1 MVNTLY
7 GQEKANIQIINSDFT
22 YFDQKLFPDIRRLVG
37 NVKFEHKGAIMSC
50 DSAWYYIYDNRFKAF
65 NNVKIN
71 QGDSIFLNGERL
83 NYDGKTKQ
91 AIVYDDISL
100 KDKNMLLTTDQLNY
114 SLETNIASYYYGAN
128 IVNGDNTLTSKK
140 GKYLSDTKFLIFKD
154 SVVLNNPSYIIE
166 CDTLHFHSTKE
177 IAYFY
182 GPTTIKS
189 DENLIYCENGWYN
202 TITDISQYNKNA
214 FLNNGQQT
222 LSGDSMFYDRNNGY
236 GIAINN
242 VEILDTINKYT
253 IYGHKAEYFERSDSS
268 IITENPLLISE
279 LDDDSL
285 FLHSDTIVANLDSLK
300 YRQIIAYTGV
310 KFFSQNLQGK
320 CQELFYFMR
329 DSTIHMFNSPVLWS
343 TDYQLTAQHMVLFLK
358 DERLDRLEMQKDAFI
373 TSKDSMDLY
382 NQIKGKH
389 TIGFFKDND
398 LHKLFVDGNGQAT
411 YVIKDEFE
419 KVSGINTVSCS
430 QMNIYIEDKEIDRIS
445 FQHQPNA
452 IIYPFE
458 ELPLKWKRLDGFINR
473 FSERILDKNG
483 IWN

>member
-1 MVNTLY
+1 MH
-7 GQEKANIQIINSDFT
+7 F
-22 YFDQKLFPDIRRLVG
+22 
-37 NVKFEHKGAIMSC
+37 
-50 DSAWYYIYDNRFKAF
+50 
-65 NNVKIN
+65 
-71 QGDSIFLNGERL
+71 
-83 NYDGKTKQ
+83 
-91 AIVYDDISL
+91 
-100 KDKNMLLTTDQLNY
+100 
-114 SLETNIASYYYGAN
+114 
-128 IVNGDNTLTSKK
+128 
-140 GKYLSDTKFLIFKD
+140 
-154 SVVLNNPSYIIE
+154 VL
-166 CDTLHFHSTKE
+166 TKE

-242 VEILDTINKYT
+242 VEILYTINKYT

-373 TSKDSMDLY
+373 TSKDSMIY
-382 NQIKGKH
+382 TIK
-389 TIGFFKDND
+389 
-398 LHKLFVDGNGQAT
+398 
-411 YVIKDEFE
+411 
-419 KVSGINTVSCS
+419 
-430 QMNIYIEDKEIDRIS
+430 
-445 FQHQPNA
+445 
-452 IIYPFE
+452 
-458 ELPLKWKRLDGFINR
+458 
-473 FSERILDKNG
+473 
-483 IWN
+483 